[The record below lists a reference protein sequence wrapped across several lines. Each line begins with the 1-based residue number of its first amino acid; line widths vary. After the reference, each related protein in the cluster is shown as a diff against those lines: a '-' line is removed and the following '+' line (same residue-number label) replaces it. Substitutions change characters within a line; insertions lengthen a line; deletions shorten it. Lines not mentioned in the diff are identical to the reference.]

1 MFSVSSPK
9 CSADSARTA
18 LENAL
23 TRVAEDCFYAM
34 VEPPPSDWRD
44 QWSGQVDWVQ
54 ARVSFHGAGD
64 GAVICRLPRS
74 LARELSASFLG
85 MSQDEVQGP
94 VVIND
99 LTGELTNMVCGCW
112 LTRAF
117 PSQLFQLDPPAIG
130 FASEP
135 PPGDWVITTL
145 NGSPMGISLS
155 IKGSLQ

>member
-1 MFSVSSPK
+1 MFSVSSPTI
-9 CSADSARTA
+9 SADSARAA

-34 VEPPPSDWRD
+34 VEPIAEDWRD
-44 QWSGQVDWVQ
+44 QWSGAVDWVQ
-54 ARVSFHGAGD
+54 AKVTFHGAGD
-64 GAVICRLPRS
+64 GAVICRMPRA
-74 LARELSASFLG
+74 LARELSAAFLG
-85 MSQDEVQGP
+85 MDEDDIQGT

-117 PSQLFQLDPPAIG
+117 PSQLFQLEPPAIA

-135 PPGDWVITTL
+135 PSGDWLIIAL
-145 NGSPMGISLS
+145 NGSPLGISLS
-155 IKGSLQ
+155 MKES

>member
-1 MFSVSSPK
+1 MFSVSSPT
-9 CSADSARTA
+9 CSADSARAA

-34 VEPPPSDWRD
+34 VEPAAADWRA
-44 QWSGQVDWVQ
+44 QWSRQVDWVQ
-54 ARVSFHGAGD
+54 AKVSFHGAGD
-64 GAVICRLPRS
+64 GAVVCRMPRT

-85 MSQDEVQGP
+85 MSEEDVQGA

-117 PSQLFQLDPPAIG
+117 PSQLFQLDPPSIA
-130 FASEP
+130 FAAEP
-135 PPGDWVITTL
+135 PPADWLIITL
-145 NGSPMGISLS
+145 NGSPLGISLS
-155 IKGSLQ
+155 IKGS